1 MRYLHILPVLLLLVG
16 ISCDRNSSIQSKN
29 RFDEAIRRVQDSE
42 STLHGATTENALNV
56 VLASLSSE
64 GFVVQPEGWTCAYRD
79 RQYYIWYNL
88 KIDRS
93 PVKFHWIVSGQESIF
108 PVNELARTITKR
120 CP

>member
-29 RFDEAIRRVQDSE
+29 QFDEAIRRVQDSE

-79 RQYYIWYNL
+79 KQYYIWYNL